1 MKSILIIG
9 MGQFGRFLSEKFLA
23 LGNDIM
29 IVDKK
34 EAIIEEMAPRF
45 TNAQIGDCTNEDVL
59 KALGVSSF
67 DTCFV
72 TIEENFQSSL
82 EITSLLHELGAK
94 HVVSKSSRDIQ
105 AKFLLRNGADE
116 VVYPDK
122 DSAERLAVKY
132 SANNVF
138 DYIQLGQGYSI
149 FELAIMKDW
158 IGKSISTLDIRAKH
172 KVNVLAVKQ
181 GGKISLPTP
190 DYAFLKDD
198 HIVVLGID
206 ADVKRLTNKL

>member
-1 MKSILIIG
+1 MKSVLIIG
-9 MGQFGRFLSEKFLA
+9 MGQFGRFLAEKFLA

-59 KALGVSSF
+59 KALGVSEF

-72 TIEENFQSSL
+72 AIEENFQSSL

-94 HVVSKSSRDIQ
+94 RVVSKSSRDIQ
-105 AKFLLRNGADE
+105 AKFLLKNGADE

-149 FELAIMKDW
+149 FELPIMKDW
-158 IGKSISTLDIRAKH
+158 IGKSISTLDIRAKF
-172 KVNVLAVKQ
+172 KVNVLAIKQ
-181 GGKISLPTP
+181 EGKINLPTP

>member
-1 MKSILIIG
+1 MKSVLIIG
-9 MGQFGRFLSEKFLA
+9 MGQFGRFLAEKFLT

-29 IVDKK
+29 IVDKN

-72 TIEENFQSSL
+72 AIEENFQSSL

-94 HVVSKSSRDIQ
+94 KVVSKSSRDIQ
-105 AKFLLRNGADE
+105 AKFLLKNGADE

-122 DSAERLAVKY
+122 DSAERVAVKY

-149 FELAIMKDW
+149 FELPIMKDW
-158 IGKSISTLDIRAKH
+158 IGKSISTLDIRAKY

-181 GGKISLPTP
+181 EGKISLPTP
-190 DYAFLKDD
+190 EYAFLKDD

-206 ADVKRLTNKL
+206 SDVKRLTNKL